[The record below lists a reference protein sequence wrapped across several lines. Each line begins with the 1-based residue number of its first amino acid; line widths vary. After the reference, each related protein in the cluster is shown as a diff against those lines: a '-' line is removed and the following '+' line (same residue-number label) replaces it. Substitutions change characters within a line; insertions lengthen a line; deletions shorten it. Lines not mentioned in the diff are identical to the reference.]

1 MNLISELIN
10 ASFRFEQEA
19 LGAGDKMHRLELK
32 AHAAD
37 LRKMAAEHAQSLG
50 LELPPMRAHMAAY
63 EWRAGD

>member
-19 LGAGDKMHRLELK
+19 LGEGDRMQRLELRQ
-32 AHAAD
+32 HAAD

-50 LELPPMRAHMAAY
+50 LEPPPLRAHLAA
-63 EWRAGD
+63 

>member
-19 LGAGDKMHRLELK
+19 LGAGDKVQRLELK
-32 AHAAD
+32 QHAAD

-50 LELPPMRAHMAAY
+50 LDPPPMRKHLAA
-63 EWRAGD
+63 

>member
-19 LGAGDKMHRLELK
+19 LGEGDRAHRLELK
-32 AHAAD
+32 QHAAD

-50 LELPPMRAHMAAY
+50 LEPPPMREHVAA
-63 EWRAGD
+63 